1 MCDMAICSSDL
12 TEESPASDYT
22 DGLAEMPAVLPARI
36 DPDDYSMAAE
46 THLRILIVDDQSLVR
61 KAVRQL
67 LESHAGW
74 RVCGEATDGVEAV
87 DQTRELHPDVV
98 IMDLSMPKKDG
109 LEATREIHASFPET
123 HVLILTLHHFPRLAE
138 VVRLAGAQGCVLKS
152 DSIRFLIPAI
162 SSVSKS
168 QPFFAA

>member
-1 MCDMAICSSDL
+1 MAICSSDL
-12 TEESPASDYT
+12 AEESPASDYR
-22 DGLAEMPAVLPARI
+22 DGLAEMPAVLPTRI
-36 DPDDYSMAAE
+36 GADDYISMAAE

-74 RVCGEATDGVEAV
+74 RVCGEAADGVEAV

-123 HVLILTLHHFPRLAE
+123 HVLILTLHHFPHLAE
-138 VVRLAGAQGCVLKS
+138 VVQLAGAQGCVLKS

>member
-1 MCDMAICSSDL
+1 MRQMAIRQTKESS
-12 TEESPASDYT
+12 ASDYE
-22 DGLAEMPAVLPARI
+22 DGLAEMLAALPARI
-36 DPDDYSMAAE
+36 DPDSGTLMAAE
-46 THLRILIVDDQSLVR
+46 THLRILVVDDQTLVR

-74 RVCGEATDGVEAV
+74 RVCGEAADGVEAI

-98 IMDLSMPKKDG
+98 IMDLSMPKMDG

-123 HVLILTLHHFPRLAE
+123 QILILTLHHFPHLAN
-138 VVRLAGAQGCVLKS
+138 VVQLAGAQGCVLKS
-152 DSIRFLIPAI
+152 DSSRFLIPAV
-162 SSVSKS
+162 SSLSKS